1 MDMRSQLQ
9 KYTYRWIKMPTSAQ
23 CHCGDAGILWA
34 ITLVYWSIFYGC
46 VSKSIGLGQ
55 RCPFEYMSGR
65 TVTIWFRHSSRSP
78 QLFCFMSSPS
88 IHIPVFQLSH
98 GRPGF
103 FLELRCY
110 QPQMS
115 GMLKYVSQD
124 SAATDLR
131 GGGSCNSVFL
141 HRSFLNVAV
150 KKYGNR
156 STVAEVIITRSSAD
170 ADNALDANE
179 AVIRVIRG
187 VPNFRKSITWPR
199 PRPLRGRFVV
209 RTQ

>member
-1 MDMRSQLQ
+1 MDMQSQIQKNTRTVESKCQLLHSATVAMQVFCGQSRSCID
-9 KYTYRWIKMPTSAQ
+9 RF
-23 CHCGDAGILWA
+23 
-34 ITLVYWSIFYGC
+34 FYGC
-46 VSKSIGLGQ
+46 VSKSIGLRQ
-55 RCPFEYMSGR
+55 RCPFEHMSGR

-78 QLFCFMSSPS
+78 RLFCFTSSPS

-141 HRSFLNVAV
+141 HRSFLNLAV
-150 KKYGNR
+150 KKNYENR
-156 STVAEVIITRSSAD
+156 STVAEVIIKMKVTYF
-170 ADNALDANE
+170 LE
-179 AVIRVIRG
+179 
-187 VPNFRKSITWPR
+187 T
-199 PRPLRGRFVV
+199 RGRLID
-209 RTQ
+209 Q